1 MRQMVF
7 LQQLRCDAGAQGVP
21 RGSFGPHPPG
31 GELTLVHPHAR
42 GEGGALSLGG
52 TVHLAPG
59 NVIAV
64 GSMEAHLR
72 QGGADAPETCLK
84 RHEKWPH
91 TKGGPKPQMAVNA
104 A

>member
-1 MRQMVF
+1 MSQVVF
-7 LQQLRCDAGAQGVP
+7 LQQLCCDAGAQG
-21 RGSFGPHPPG
+21 GTKGTLWTPPTRC
-31 GELTLVHPHAR
+31 ELILVHPRAR
-42 GEGGALSLGG
+42 GEGGGLSLGG

-64 GSMEAHLR
+64 GSIEARMR